1 MLIFFNIYLLS
12 LELSNKKTFMVG
24 QYSNQIKTGQW
35 YHGPNNVEHSAKF
48 EQATDEI
55 EIWFHCDE

>member
-1 MLIFFNIYLLS
+1 
-12 LELSNKKTFMVG
+12 MVG